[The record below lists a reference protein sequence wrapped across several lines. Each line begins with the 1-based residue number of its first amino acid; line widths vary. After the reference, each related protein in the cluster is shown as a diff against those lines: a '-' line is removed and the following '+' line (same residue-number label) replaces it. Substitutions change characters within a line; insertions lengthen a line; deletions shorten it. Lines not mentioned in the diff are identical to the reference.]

1 MSEQFLTEAGKYQ
14 PLKGEKG
21 NSRQAVLL
29 VLLGVVAVAGYL
41 YFFTGLIKP
50 REQAAKEPAIQSAQ
64 VKQPMPPRVE
74 PPGEKA
80 APAAKPEETKPAAAK
95 PEETK
100 PATAKPEETKLA
112 TAKKEK
118 PAAGPVQ
125 SKPAPVQKPKPA
137 EVPAKTETV
146 KTAKAEAPAG
156 AKAPAKAVP
165 PAAAKAQ
172 VKGVEKP
179 AAGTAAKKPAAAG
192 PARQDAKPA
201 KKAAAGVYTLKI
213 GEYVV
218 DKEVKAIEAKLN
230 KLGVTPVERHKISK
244 LEPMHRLFYAEFGD
258 HDTALVELQK
268 LQKTV
273 PDAFFVQENDKFV
286 IYAGSYYR
294 EGKAAVEQD
303 RLYDKG
309 VKLVM
314 KTAEVSVPIIM
325 LTAGSYPDK
334 NEARKGVAHLKK
346 GGIAATI
353 VKTGKEQ
360 E

>member
-1 MSEQFLTEAGKYQ
+1 
-14 PLKGEKG
+14 
-21 NSRQAVLL
+21 VLF

-64 VKQPMPPRVE
+64 VKKPMPPRVE
-74 PPGEKA
+74 TPSEKA
-80 APAAKPEETKPAAAK
+80 ATAAKPEETKPAAAK
-95 PEETK
+95 EEK
-100 PATAKPEETKLA
+100 S
-112 TAKKEK
+112 
-118 PAAGPVQ
+118 AAGDPVQ
-125 SKPAPVQKPKPA
+125 SKPVPVQKLKPA

-146 KTAKAEAPAG
+146 KTTKAEAPAG
-156 AKAPAKAVP
+156 AKAPGKAVP
-165 PAAAKAQ
+165 PAAAKVQ
-172 VKGVEKP
+172 GKDEEKP
-179 AAGTAAKKPAAAG
+179 AAIARTAAKKPAVEAG
-192 PARQDAKPA
+192 TVRQEAKPA
-201 KKAAAGVYTLKI
+201 KKTAAGVYTLKI

-218 DKEVKAIEAKLN
+218 DKEAQAIEAKLK
-230 KLGVTPVERHKISK
+230 KLGLTPVERHKISK

-258 HDTALVELQK
+258 HDTALAELQK

-309 VKLVM
+309 VRLIM
-314 KTAEVSVPIIM
+314 KTAEVSVPVIM

-334 NEARKGVAHLKK
+334 NDAQKGVARLKK
-346 GGIAATI
+346 TGIVATI
-353 VKTGKEQ
+353 IKTGKEQ
-360 E
+360 EKR